1 MENQLHDFAPPIPA
15 SGLFWTIP
23 VSPDSVQVDL
33 DRASASLR
41 VSDLPIPDWGDL
53 RYATTD
59 GPNVPSVV
67 SFVVRW
73 DGALDR
79 ASRRHEEQRWM
90 GDNVQTQATIDWSAQ
105 QAGFQF
111 ASDPAT
117 TSHSQA
123 TVMGRRRN
131 GVFFAASAPQ
141 AQPARPPVQLP
152 STSR

>member
-15 SGLFWTIP
+15 SGLFWTTP
-23 VSPDSVQVDL
+23 VSPDSVRVDL

-67 SFVVRW
+67 SFDVRW
-73 DGALDR
+73 DGALNR
-79 ASRRHEEQRWM
+79 ASRSHEEQRWT
-90 GDNVQTQATIDWSAQ
+90 GDYVQTRATIEWSAQ
-105 QAGFQF
+105 QEGFRF
-111 ASDPAT
+111 ASDPA
-117 TSHSQA
+117 SSSQSQA
-123 TVMGRRRN
+123 AVMGRHRN
-131 GVFFAASAPQ
+131 GVFFAASAPP

-152 STSR
+152 GTSR